1 MVGTQRGDA
10 VVIGAGQAGLA
21 TSYHLKQR
29 GVEHVVLEQGRVGE
43 SWRSQRWDSFCL
55 ITPNWTLQLPGFAY
69 QGSDPDGFMGRT
81 ELVAYLDGYARSFE
95 PPIRAGVQVTSV
107 ERAGGDRF
115 RVTAGE
121 STIEARAVVVATG
134 SYRRPKLPALSGR
147 LSGDLFQLHSS
158 QYKNPAQLPDGAA
171 LVVGTGQSGAQI
183 AEELHESGR
192 TLFVSVSSC
201 PRVPRRYRGKDAVW
215 WAKMGGL
222 YERTVDSLKSP
233 AEKSACH
240 PYSSGRRGGH
250 DIYLRQLAQEGVTL
264 LGRVQAVD
272 DGLLTLAADLTENL
286 RKADEFAENI
296 LKQLDEAVAKMGMPL
311 PEDENPRGI
320 GATVPH
326 EDDPILELD
335 LKSAGVTSIIW
346 ATGYHADFSFVHAP
360 VLDNAGQPLQR
371 QGVTAVP
378 GLYFVGLEWLH
389 KPKSGLLLGVG
400 EDAEHITSVIVGDAR
415 SESKKAEASI

>member
-1 MVGTQRGDA
+1 MPASQQVDA
-10 VVIGAGQAGLA
+10 VVIGAGQAGLS

-29 GVEHVVLEQGRVGE
+29 GIDHVVLEQDRVGE
-43 SWRSQRWDSFCL
+43 SWRSERWDSFCL
-55 ITPNWTLQLPGFAY
+55 VTPNWTLQLPGFPY
-69 QGSDPDGFMGRT
+69 QGSDPDGFMGRD
-81 ELVAYLDGYARSFE
+81 ELISYLDGFARSFDS
-95 PPIRAGVQVTSV
+95 PIRTGVKVTSV
-107 ERAGGDRF
+107 ESAVGERF
-115 RVTAGE
+115 RVTAIE
-121 STIEARAVVVATG
+121 STLEAGVVVVATG
-134 SYRRPKLPALSGR
+134 SYRRPMLPALSR
-147 LSGDLFQLHSS
+147 RIPVDIVQIHSS
-158 QYKNPAQLPDGAA
+158 QYKNPAQLPDGAT

-201 PRVPRRYRGKDAVW
+201 PRVPRRYRGKDTVW
-215 WAKMGGL
+215 WGKMGGL

-250 DIYLRQLAQEGVTL
+250 DIYLRRLAQEGVTL

-272 DGLLTLAADLTENL
+272 RGRLALAPNMKENL

-296 LKQLDEAVAKMGMPL
+296 LKQLDEAVAKMGLPL
-311 PEDENPRGI
+311 PEDQNPRGI

-326 EDDPILELD
+326 EDDPIRELD
-335 LKSAGVTSIIW
+335 LAAAGITSIVW
-346 ATGYHADFSFVHAP
+346 ATGYQSDFSFVHAP
-360 VLDNAGQPLQR
+360 VLDDAGQPVQR

-400 EDAEHITSVIVGDAR
+400 EDAEHIASVIVGEAR

>member
-1 MVGTQRGDA
+1 MADQKRFEV
-10 VVIGAGQAGLA
+10 VVIGAGQGGLA
-21 TSYHLKQR
+21 TSYHLTQQ
-29 GVEHVVLEQGRVGE
+29 GVEHVVLEQNRVGE

-55 ITPNWTLQLPGFAY
+55 VTPNWTLQLPGFPY
-69 QGSDPDGFMGRT
+69 QGADPDGFMGRD
-81 ELVAYLDGYARSFE
+81 ELVDYFDGYVRSFE
-95 PPIRAGVQVTSV
+95 PPIRTGVKVTSV
-107 ERAGGDRF
+107 ERVAGRF
-115 RVTAGE
+115 RIMAGE
-121 STIEARAVVVATG
+121 STFEAGAVVVATG
-134 SYRRPKLPALSGR
+134 SYPRPKRPALSSR
-147 LSGDLFQLHSS
+147 LPVELFQIHSS
-158 QYKNPAQLPDGAA
+158 QYKNPAQLPGGAA

-215 WAKMGGL
+215 WGKMAGL

-240 PYSSGRRGGH
+240 PQTSGRRGGH
-250 DIYLRQLAQEGVTL
+250 DIYLRQLAQGGVTL
-264 LGRVQAVD
+264 LGRVEALD
-272 DGLLTLAADLTENL
+272 DGHLTLAPDLKENL

-296 LKQLDEAVAKMGMPL
+296 LKQLDEAVGKMGMPL
-311 PEDENPRGI
+311 PEDQNPRGVG
-320 GATVPH
+320 GAVPH
-326 EDDPILELD
+326 EDDPVLDLD
-335 LKSAGVTSIIW
+335 LKAARITSIVW
-346 ATGYHADFSFVHAP
+346 ATGYQADFSFVRAP
-360 VLDNAGQPLQR
+360 VLDDAGQPLQR

-400 EDAEHITSVIVGDAR
+400 EDAEHITSVIVGETR

>member
-1 MVGTQRGDA
+1 MPDQKRFEV
-10 VVIGAGQAGLA
+10 VVIGAGQGGLA
-21 TSYHLKQR
+21 TSYHLTQQ
-29 GVEHVVLEQGRVGE
+29 GVEHVVLEQNRVGE

-55 ITPNWTLQLPGFAY
+55 VTPNWTLQLPGFSY
-69 QGSDPDGFMGRT
+69 QGADPDGFMGRD
-81 ELVAYLDGYARSFE
+81 ELVAYFDGYVQSFE
-95 PPIRAGVQVTSV
+95 PPIRTDVRVTSV
-107 ERAGGDRF
+107 EQTAGRF
-115 RVTAGE
+115 RVMAGE
-121 STIEARAVVVATG
+121 SAIEAGAVVVATG
-134 SYRRPKLPALSGR
+134 SYRRPKRPALSSR
-147 LSGDLFQLHSS
+147 IPADLFQIHSS

-215 WAKMGGL
+215 WGKMGGL

-240 PYSSGRRGGH
+240 PQASGRRGGH
-250 DIYLRQLAQEGVTL
+250 DIYLRQLALEGVTL
-264 LGRVQAVD
+264 LGRVQAAD
-272 DGLLTLAADLTENL
+272 HGRLTLAPDLRENL

-311 PEDENPRGI
+311 PEDQNPRGI
-320 GATVPH
+320 GASVPH
-326 EDDPILELD
+326 EDDPIRQLD
-335 LKSAGVTSIIW
+335 LKAAGITSIIW
-346 ATGYHADFSFVHAP
+346 ATGYQTDFSFVQAP
-360 VLDNAGQPLQR
+360 VFDDAGQPRQR

-378 GLYFVGLEWLH
+378 GLFFVGLEWLH

-400 EDAEHITSVIVGDAR
+400 EDAEHITSVIVGETR